1 LRAAHSREEN
11 DPVSDLLIITF
22 ETSDGAFELDAHLRG
37 IRRLQKLETQDIKVA
52 TRDETGAVEL
62 HGPADVPTMQVV
74 GGTIWG
80 LVLGAAFLVPV
91 AGAVAGAAT
100 GAVVGQFRDPGVDST
115 FLKEIAESLPKGGSA
130 LCLLV
135 RDMDTD
141 ALLEE
146 IAAFPEKGH
155 LIQSPLDG
163 EEEDRLRGLIETG
176 ETE

>member
-1 LRAAHSREEN
+1 
-11 DPVSDLLIITF
+11 VSDLLIIAF

-37 IRRLQKLETQDIKVA
+37 LRRLQKLETQDIKVA

-62 HGPADVPTMQVV
+62 HGPANVPAMQVV

-91 AGAVAGAAT
+91 AGAMAGAAT
-100 GAVVGQFRDPGVDST
+100 GAVVGQFRDPGVDSA
-115 FLKEIAESLPKGGSA
+115 FLKEIAEKLPKAGSA

-146 IAAFPEKGH
+146 IAAFPRKGH
-155 LIQSPLDG
+155 LIQSPLDA

-176 ETE
+176 KTE

>member
-1 LRAAHSREEN
+1 MT
-11 DPVSDLLIITF
+11 DLLIIAF
-22 ETSDGAFELDAHLRG
+22 ETSDGAFNLDAHLRG
-37 IRRLQKLETQDIKVA
+37 LRRLQRLETQDIKVA
-52 TRDETGAVEL
+52 TRDEDGAVQL
-62 HGPADVPTMQVV
+62 HGPANVPAMQMV

-100 GAVVGQFRDPGVDST
+100 GAVVGQFRDPGVDSA
-115 FLKEIAESLPKGGSA
+115 FLQEIAENLPKGGSA

-141 ALLEE
+141 ALFKEISAFSEE
-146 IAAFPEKGH
+146 GH

-163 EEEDRLRGLIETG
+163 EQEDRLRELLQTG
-176 ETE
+176 KTDS

>member
-1 LRAAHSREEN
+1 M
-11 DPVSDLLIITF
+11 SDLLIIAF

-37 IRRLQKLETQDIKVA
+37 LRRLQKLETQDTKVA
-52 TRDETGAVEL
+52 TRDEIGAVEL
-62 HGPADVPTMQVV
+62 HGSANVPAMQVV

-91 AGAVAGAAT
+91 AGAMAGAAT
-100 GAVVGQFRDPGVDST
+100 GAIVGQARDPGVDSG
-115 FLKEIAESLPKGGSA
+115 FLKEIAEKLPKGGSA

-146 IAAFPEKGH
+146 IAAFPETGH

-176 ETE
+176 KTE

>member
-1 LRAAHSREEN
+1 
-11 DPVSDLLIITF
+11 
-22 ETSDGAFELDAHLRG
+22 
-37 IRRLQKLETQDIKVA
+37 
-52 TRDETGAVEL
+52 
-62 HGPADVPTMQVV
+62 
-74 GGTIWG
+74 
-80 LVLGAAFLVPV
+80 
-91 AGAVAGAAT
+91 VAGAAT

-146 IAAFPEKGH
+146 IAAFPRTGH

-176 ETE
+176 KKQ

>member
-1 LRAAHSREEN
+1 M
-11 DPVSDLLIITF
+11 SDLLIIAF
-22 ETSDGAFELDAHLRG
+22 ETTDGAFELDAHLRG

-62 HGPADVPTMQVV
+62 HGPANVPTMQVV

-100 GAVVGQFRDPGVDST
+100 GAVIGQARDPGVDSE
-115 FLKEIAESLPKGGSA
+115 FLKEIAEKLPKGGSA

-146 IAAFPEKGH
+146 IAAFSRTGH

-163 EEEDRLRGLIETG
+163 EEEDRLRGLIEAGT
-176 ETE
+176 TQ

>member
-1 LRAAHSREEN
+1 M
-11 DPVSDLLIITF
+11 SDLLIITF
-22 ETSDGAFELDAHLRG
+22 ETPDGAFELDAHLRG

-52 TRDETGAVEL
+52 TRDEDGAVEL
-62 HGPADVPTMQVV
+62 HGPANVRAMQVV

-141 ALLEE
+141 ALLGE
-146 IAAFPEKGH
+146 IAAFPQKGH

-163 EEEDRLRGLIETG
+163 AQEDRLRGLIQTG
-176 ETE
+176 KTE

>member
-1 LRAAHSREEN
+1 M
-11 DPVSDLLIITF
+11 SDLLIITF
-22 ETSDGAFELDAHLRG
+22 ETSDGAFELDANLRG
-37 IRRLQKLETQDIKVA
+37 LRRLQQLETQDIKVA

-62 HGPADVPTMQVV
+62 HGPANVPAMQVV

-91 AGAVAGAAT
+91 AGAGAGAVAGAAT

-115 FLKEIAESLPKGGSA
+115 FLKEIAEKLPKGGSA

-146 IAAFPEKGH
+146 IAAFPQTGH

-163 EEEDRLRGLIETG
+163 DEEDRLRGLIETG
-176 ETE
+176 KTES

>member
-1 LRAAHSREEN
+1 M
-11 DPVSDLLIITF
+11 SDLLIIAF

-37 IRRLQKLETQDIKVA
+37 LRRLQQLETQDIKVA

-62 HGPADVPTMQVV
+62 HGPANVPAMQVV

-115 FLKEIAESLPKGGSA
+115 FLKEIAEKLPKGGSA

-146 IAAFPEKGH
+146 IAAFPQTGH

-163 EEEDRLRGLIETG
+163 DEEDRLRGLIETG
-176 ETE
+176 KTES

>member
-1 LRAAHSREEN
+1 M
-11 DPVSDLLIITF
+11 SDLLIIAF

-37 IRRLQKLETQDIKVA
+37 LRRLQKLETQDIKVA

-62 HGPADVPTMQVV
+62 NGPANVPAMQVV

-100 GAVVGQFRDPGVDST
+100 GAVVGQFRDPGVDSA
-115 FLKEIAESLPKGGSA
+115 FLKEIAEKLPKGGSA

-135 RDMDTD
+135 RDMDKD

-146 IAAFPEKGH
+146 IAAFPQKGH
-155 LIQSPLDG
+155 LIQSPLEG
-163 EEEDRLRGLIETG
+163 AHEDRLRGLIETG
-176 ETE
+176 KTE